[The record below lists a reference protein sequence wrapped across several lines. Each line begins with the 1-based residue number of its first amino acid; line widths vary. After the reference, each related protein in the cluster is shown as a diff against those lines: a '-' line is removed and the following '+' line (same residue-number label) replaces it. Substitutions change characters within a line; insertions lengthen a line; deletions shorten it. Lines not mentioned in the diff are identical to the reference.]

1 MKRELRQWVHLCL
14 SKQNG
19 FVHASLSNSS
29 AYMYMHK
36 AMIEGAPYGA
46 RMSDFASNTAGV
58 RSTKGYP
65 RAEQSRAESSF
76 YSHIIYTQQP
86 LSRPNVVL
94 QHES

>member
-65 RAEQSRAESSF
+65 RAEAAF
-76 YSHIIYTQQP
+76 IISI
-86 LSRPNVVL
+86 LRSNFLNIWSIVNR
-94 QHES
+94 HES